1 MFYASGY
8 GLNMTMSHN
17 ILRHSLIM
25 TLSTI
30 TYYVS
35 LNGLVLK

>member
-1 MFYASGY
+1 MFYTSGY

-17 ILRHSLIM
+17 ILRHSLCM
-25 TLSTI
+25 TI

-35 LNGLVLK
+35 LNGIVLT

>member
-1 MFYASGY
+1 MLSTSGH
-8 GLNMTMSHN
+8 GLNMIMSHN
-17 ILRHSLIM
+17 ILRHSLTM
-25 TLSTI
+25 TVSTF